1 MLLEGLSEGI
11 SDGDDGEGKVDDS
24 QESMRPQDEGE
35 EFTIRSLIG
44 TVREKGG
51 SHKVQHYEK
60 DGEDRSGKHGSF
72 VEVPLSQFYENQSC

>member
-1 MLLEGLSEGI
+1 MLLEGLPEGI

-51 SHKVQHYEK
+51 
-60 DGEDRSGKHGSF
+60 KHGSF